1 MQDRLRT
8 HVDSLFAQAPALP
21 RIYEFKEE
29 LLANLA
35 EKYQDLVS
43 AGVEEQQAYD
53 TVVAGIGDVD
63 SLIQVLANEPAPHEA
78 AIRQQTAQVVSMAVF
93 LYCAAIAALFFV
105 SQWLSG
111 AMALV
116 VFFLIAGLATAQ
128 LVYHFMTRPS
138 APSPMVTQQIKA
150 RRKKMQALLQSSL
163 WLITTALYFIISFA
177 FGNWHIS
184 WIIFLIAPVVS
195 QMINLFGEGGDPR

>member
-1 MQDRLRT
+1 MQDRLRN
-8 HVDSLFAQAPALP
+8 HVDTLFAQAPALP
-21 RIYEFKEE
+21 RVYEFKEE

-35 EKYQDLVS
+35 EKYEDLVA
-43 AGVEEQQAYD
+43 AGVDEQQAYD

-63 SLIQVLANEPAPHEA
+63 SLIQILANEPPPHEA
-78 AIRQQTAQVVSMAVF
+78 AIRQQTAQVVSTAVF
-93 LYCAAIAALFFV
+93 LYCAALAALFFV
-105 SQWLSG
+105 TQWLSG

-128 LVYHFMTRPS
+128 LVYHFMTCPTV
-138 APSPMVTQQIKA
+138 PSPAIAQQIKA

-163 WLITTALYFIISFA
+163 WLITTALYFIISFS

-195 QMINLFGEGGDPR
+195 QLINLFSEGGEPH